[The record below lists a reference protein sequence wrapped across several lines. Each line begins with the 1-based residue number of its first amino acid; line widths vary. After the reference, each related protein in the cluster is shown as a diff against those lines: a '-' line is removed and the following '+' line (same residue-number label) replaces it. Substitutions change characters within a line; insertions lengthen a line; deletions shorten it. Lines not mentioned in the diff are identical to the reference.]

1 MALRPGE
8 RPMPKVMPDWVE
20 GGRRS
25 SSCLQQDCVF
35 MRARQNYKA
44 FRVCSLQA
52 NRGGITPANQL
63 GEIKAHGAEYLPVAF
78 QS

>member
-1 MALRPGE
+1 
-8 RPMPKVMPDWVE
+8 
-20 GGRRS
+20 
-25 SSCLQQDCVF
+25 